1 MAGELRTTQ
10 NKMNA
15 ALDISLSNAS
25 EIITRD
31 YLNRLETYEIKEPSA
46 EDIDINIA
54 ECGKFYK
61 LTKLV
66 INREENFLDKLTTV
80 VNVASSLNCSLAT
93 IIRSDGL
100 KVDYYF
106 GIISKRSRGQ
116 QEAKIRRREA
126 DAAAFKGALAGNL
139 IGSALEE
146 IPADKIG
153 QFRDSI
159 LAGEGSCYSAV
170 SGIVALRNETERKIE
185 DYVQGIE
192 NLVDSLKDQEYTIV
206 MLADSVDTTEI
217 QVMKQG
223 YETLHTQLST
233 FAHSSVTI
241 NESDTYS
248 LSKAQTDSISEGIS
262 RGISMTQSKTRTS
275 GRNYGLNANIGINCG
290 IAAGVGFYFG
300 GNKSTGETSGKTNTT
315 TSMRQSSKAV
325 TDTTSSAQTSGK
337 SLQLNYENR
346 AVKSL
351 LTKIDKHLERL
362 DECESFGAFDCAA
375 YIIAKSRETALT
387 VASNYNA
394 LMRGMDS
401 SVQASHINS
410 WHKAEDTKVLGK
422 YLGSMVHP
430 RFWQDKNTGVIV
442 SPASIVSG
450 EELAIQIG
458 LPKKSVSGITVI
470 PMAPFGRNVLD
481 TGKTS
486 IMLGNLYHMGKDDR
500 ENGNVQKVNIDV
512 ESLSMHTF
520 ITGSTGAGKS
530 TTIYSMLDKLM
541 ECNVKFL
548 VVEPAK
554 GEYKNRFGSYPD
566 VSVYGTNYKKMPL
579 LRINPFSFPDD
590 IHVLEH
596 IDRLIEIFNV
606 CWPMYAAMPAVLKD
620 AVERSYVVSG
630 WNLATS
636 ECKYKN
642 GEGNPLFPCFADV
655 LRQVN
660 IVMEE
665 SAYSSDSK
673 GDYKG
678 ALCTRLKSLTN
689 GLYGQVFS
697 NKELSPEELFDKNVI
712 VDLSRTGSSE
722 TKSLIMGLLVM
733 KLQEYRMSNAV
744 GGNEPLKHVTVLEE
758 AHNILRRTQTA
769 QSSESSNLLGKSV
782 EMLANSIAEMRTYGE
797 GFVIADQAPG
807 LMDMSVIRN
816 TNTKIILRLP
826 DLEDRE
832 LVGRAAG
839 LNDDQILELSRL
851 KTFVAAVYQNN
862 WLEPVLCNID
872 TNFKEVPIF
881 KYERQNMPV
890 KDMNR
895 LLSFM
900 VMPIEMRDKLD
911 NKYINDMVND
921 VFEMQISTETKIA
934 FMKYVRAS
942 KKKVIQSLREQIIY
956 HLFNSDI
963 AFGMARDKENNIK
976 SWYAYIGS
984 VLEPNITF
992 LPECDQK
999 KIIMILVKARR
1010 ELNGT
1015 TETGELF
1022 NRFMNYI

>member
-31 YLNRLETYEIKEPSA
+31 YLSRLETYEIKEPSA

-116 QEAKIRRREA
+116 QETKIRRREA

-146 IPADKIG
+146 IPADKIV

-217 QVMKQG
+217 QVVKQG

-300 GNKSTGETSGKTNTT
+300 GNKSTGVTSGKTNTT

-337 SLQLNYENR
+337 SFQLNYENR

-375 YIIAKSRETALT
+375 YVIAKSRETALT

-394 LMRGMDS
+394 LMRGKDS

-410 WHKAEDTKVLGK
+410 WHRAEDTKVLGK

-450 EELAIQIG
+450 EELAVQIG

-486 IMLGNLYHMGKDDR
+486 IVLGNLYHMGKDDR

-512 ESLSMHTF
+512 ESLAMHTF

-758 AHNILRRTQTA
+758 AHNILRRTPTA

-797 GFVIADQAPG
+797 GFIIADQAPG
-807 LMDMSVIRN
+807 LMDMAVIRN

-832 LVGRAAG
+832 MVGRAAG

-984 VLEPNITF
+984 VLEPDITF

>member
-807 LMDMSVIRN
+807 LMDMAVIRN

>member
-31 YLNRLETYEIKEPSA
+31 YLSRLETYEIKEPSA

-116 QEAKIRRREA
+116 QETKIRRREA

-217 QVMKQG
+217 QVVKQG

-300 GNKSTGETSGKTNTT
+300 GNKSTGVTSGKTNMT

-375 YIIAKSRETALT
+375 YVIAKSRETALT

-394 LMRGMDS
+394 LMRGKES

-410 WHKAEDTKVLGK
+410 WHRAEDTKVLGK

-450 EELAIQIG
+450 EELAVQIG

-486 IMLGNLYHMGKDDR
+486 IVLGNLYHMGKDDR

-530 TTIYSMLDKLM
+530 TAIYSMLDKLM

-758 AHNILRRTQTA
+758 AHNILRRTPTA

-797 GFVIADQAPG
+797 GFIIADQAPG
-807 LMDMSVIRN
+807 LMDMAVIRN

-984 VLEPNITF
+984 VLEPDITF
-992 LPECDQK
+992 LPEWDQK

>member
-15 ALDISLSNAS
+15 ALDISLSNAL

-31 YLNRLETYEIKEPSA
+31 YLSRLETYEIKEPSA

-217 QVMKQG
+217 QVVKQG

-290 IAAGVGFYFG
+290 LAAGVGFYFG

-733 KLQEYRMSNAV
+733 KLQEYRMSNVV

-758 AHNILRRTQTA
+758 AHNILRRTPTA

-797 GFVIADQAPG
+797 GFIIADQAPG
-807 LMDMSVIRN
+807 LMDMAVIRN

-881 KYERQNMPV
+881 KYKLQNMPA

-900 VMPIEMRDKLD
+900 VLPIEMRDKLD
-911 NKYINDMVND
+911 NKYVNDMVND

-984 VLEPNITF
+984 VLEPDITF